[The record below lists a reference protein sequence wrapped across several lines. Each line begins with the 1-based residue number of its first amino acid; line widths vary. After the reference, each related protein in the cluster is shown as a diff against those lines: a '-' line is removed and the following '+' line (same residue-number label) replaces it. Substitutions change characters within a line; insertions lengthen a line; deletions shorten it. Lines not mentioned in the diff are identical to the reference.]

1 MYRILIVEDDLVI
14 AKSIKNHIISWGY
27 EAECVSDFKNV
38 ISKFISYDP
47 QLVLL
52 DISLPFYNGMPNLC
66 NVAIGKQSIFNICG
80 DDFDTPDGSGM
91 RDYIHVSD
99 IADGH
104 IKAMEFL
111 EKIKGTRIYNL
122 GSGKPISVI
131 QLVKSFETVNKIKI
145 PTQVTKRRDGDV
157 AISYADISLA
167 SSELGWIAKK
177 SIQDMC
183 ADSYRAALQACKAD

>member
-1 MYRILIVEDDLVI
+1 M
-14 AKSIKNHIISWGY
+14 
-27 EAECVSDFKNV
+27 
-38 ISKFISYDP
+38 
-47 QLVLL
+47 
-52 DISLPFYNGMPNLC
+52 PFYNGMPNLC

-91 RDYIHVSD
+91 RDYVHVSD

-111 EKIKGTRIYNL
+111 EKIKGTRVYNL

-131 QLVKSFETVNKIKI
+131 QLVKSFETVNNIKI
-145 PTQVTKRRDGDV
+145 PTQITKRRDGDV